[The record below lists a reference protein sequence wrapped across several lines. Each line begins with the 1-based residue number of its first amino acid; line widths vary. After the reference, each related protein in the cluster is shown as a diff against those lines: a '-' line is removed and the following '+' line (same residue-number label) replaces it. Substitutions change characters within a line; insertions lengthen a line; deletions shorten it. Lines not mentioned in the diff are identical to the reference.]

1 MFTYDWIHSRYD
13 SLIHIMGKNV
23 LDTELPKASSTISR
37 SPWTAW

>member
-23 LDTELPKASSTISR
+23 LDTELKDFVDISR
-37 SPWTAW
+37 SPRTAW